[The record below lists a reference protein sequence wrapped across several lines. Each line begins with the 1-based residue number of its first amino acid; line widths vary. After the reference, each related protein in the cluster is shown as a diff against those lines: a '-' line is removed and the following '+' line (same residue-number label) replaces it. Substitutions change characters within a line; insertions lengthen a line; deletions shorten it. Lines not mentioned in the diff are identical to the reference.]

1 MGAIRIASPGQRA
14 AREARGAE
22 IRAQRAWRKA
32 RQAMSRAAR
41 AAAED
46 QPLTHE
52 QSRTYN
58 EILGSLLRV
67 AALTEDEEA
76 AIARAVRAHVHGR
89 LPPGEMARV
98 RKALGAQRRA
108 SLPPEPLPGE
118 SVGVPAGKYRQSFAP
133 RNDGW

>member
-1 MGAIRIASPGQRA
+1 MGAIRIATPGQRA
-14 AREARGAE
+14 AREARGVE

-32 RQAMSRAAR
+32 RQAISKAAR
-41 AAAED
+41 AAEKD

-58 EILGSLLRV
+58 ELLRSLLRV

-76 AIARAVRAHVHGR
+76 VVARALRAHVHGR
-89 LPPGEMARV
+89 LLPGEMACV
-98 RKALGAQRRA
+98 RKALEAQRRA
-108 SLPPEPLPGE
+108 SLPPEPPPGE
-118 SVGVPAGKYRQSFAP
+118 SVGVRPGKWRQSFAP

>member
-14 AREARGAE
+14 AREARGVE

-32 RQAMSRAAR
+32 RQAMSNAAR
-41 AAAED
+41 AAEED

-52 QSRTYN
+52 QSRIYN
-58 EILGSLLRV
+58 GLLGSLLRV
-67 AALTEDEEA
+67 AALTEDEEVVVV
-76 AIARAVRAHVHGR
+76 RAVRAHVQGR

-98 RKALGAQRRA
+98 RNALKAQGRA
-108 SLPPEPLPGE
+108 NLPPEPLPGE
-118 SVGVPAGKYRQSFAP
+118 SVGVRPGKWRQSFAP

>member
-14 AREARGAE
+14 AREARGVE
-22 IRAQRAWRKA
+22 IRALRAWRKA
-32 RQAMSRAAR
+32 RRAMSKAAR
-41 AAAED
+41 PAEEV

-58 EILGSLLRV
+58 ELLASLLRV
-67 AALTEDEEA
+67 AALTEGEEA
-76 AIARAVRAHVHGR
+76 LVARAVRAHVDG
-89 LPPGEMARV
+89 LSPPGEMARV
-98 RKALGAQRRA
+98 RKALEAQRRA

-118 SVGVPAGKYRQSFAP
+118 SIGVRPGKWRQSFAP

>member
-14 AREARGAE
+14 AREARGVE

-32 RQAMSRAAR
+32 RQAMSKAAR
-41 AAAED
+41 AAEED

-52 QSRTYN
+52 QSRTHN
-58 EILGSLLRV
+58 QLLGSLLRV
-67 AALTEDEEA
+67 TPLTEDEEA
-76 AIARAVRAHVHGR
+76 VVARAVRAHVHGR

-98 RKALGAQRRA
+98 QKALEAQGRA
-108 SLPPEPLPGE
+108 NLPPEPLPGE
-118 SVGVPAGKYRQSFAP
+118 SVGVRPGKWRQSFAP

>member
-14 AREARGAE
+14 AREAGGVE

-32 RQAMSRAAR
+32 RRAMSKAAR
-41 AAAED
+41 AAEDD

-58 EILGSLLRV
+58 ELLGSLLRV
-67 AALTEDEEA
+67 AALTENVDA
-76 AIARAVRAHVHGR
+76 VVARAVRAHVQGR
-89 LPPGEMARV
+89 LPPGELARA
-98 RKALGAQRRA
+98 RKALEAQRRA
-108 SLPPEPLPGE
+108 SLPPEPPPGE
-118 SVGVPAGKYRQSFAP
+118 SVGVRPGKWRQSFAP